1 MLANIEIVEGPMRGG
16 KFSFNTAGLYIFG
29 RGDKA
34 DCRLREEPSAS
45 RLHFCVRLD
54 PPNAWL
60 IHLGSRN
67 SVFINRQEIGM
78 QGGGNGVA
86 GKLRDGDLLRV
97 GNTVMHFHSDALA
110 AESAPAAPAPE
121 PDETPEAKL
130 RAATQARRR
139 TSVTVAYQP
148 WNQPPI
154 RGYDLISRMGETAG
168 GEIYRAKR
176 TFDGRLVAIKVFHV
190 APGVEKRA
198 VSRFLRE
205 FKLTNNLAGTS
216 RFVEFM
222 GSGRFEDGWFLIF
235 EFMEGGSLA
244 QLLEER
250 TTIVPPVL
258 AIRLMLQ
265 TLEGLA
271 DLHKRGVVH
280 RAIRPTNILFTK
292 PDRREAK
299 ISDLGFA
306 KYVEDQGCELS
317 ATGSVCGIGSPVYLA
332 PELVGAAVP
341 GNPAAVDVFSIAATF
356 YTLLTNEVVYRLDND
371 RDIYEAI
378 YERDIVPLSKR
389 NVSLPP
395 GLVRIID
402 KGIAPEPA
410 DRYPSAIEMFEEL
423 RTVVQP
429 AVASQR
435 L

>member
-1 MLANIEIVEGPMRGG
+1 MLANIEIIEGPMRGG
-16 KFSFNTAGLYIFG
+16 NFPLNTAGLYIFG

-78 QGGGNGVA
+78 QEDGNALA

-97 GNTVMHFHSDALA
+97 GNTVMHFHSDALVSETNA
-110 AESAPAAPAPE
+110 VTLTEPE
-121 PDETPEAKL
+121 EPKEANT
-130 RAATQARRR
+130 RASQVRRR
-139 TSVTVAYQP
+139 SSVTVAYQP

-154 RGYDLISRMGETAG
+154 RGFDLLARMGETAG
-168 GEIYRAKR
+168 GEIYRARR
-176 TFDGRLVAIKVFHV
+176 TFDGRMVVIKVFHV

-222 GSGRFEDGWFLIF
+222 GSGRFDGGWFLVF
-235 EFMEGGSLA
+235 EYMEGGSLA
-244 QLLEER
+244 QLLSER
-250 TTIVPPVL
+250 TTSMPPVL
-258 AIRLMLQ
+258 AIRLMMQ
-265 TLEGLA
+265 VLEGMA
-271 DLHKRGVVH
+271 EIHKRGVVH

-299 ISDLGFA
+299 IADLGFA

-317 ATGSVCGIGSPVYLA
+317 ATGSVCGCGSPVYLA
-332 PELVGAAVP
+332 PELVGDTP
-341 GNPAAVDVFSIAATF
+341 SDIPAAADVFSIAATF
-356 YTLLTNEVVYRLDND
+356 YTLLTNEVVYRIDGD

-378 YERDIVPLSKR
+378 YQKDIISLAKR

-395 GLVRIID
+395 GLVKIID
-402 KGIAPEPA
+402 KALDADPA
-410 DRYPSAIEMFEEL
+410 NRYPSAVQMYADLRGMVRPEL
-423 RTVVQP
+423 CSP
-429 AVASQR
+429 QR
-435 L
+435 F